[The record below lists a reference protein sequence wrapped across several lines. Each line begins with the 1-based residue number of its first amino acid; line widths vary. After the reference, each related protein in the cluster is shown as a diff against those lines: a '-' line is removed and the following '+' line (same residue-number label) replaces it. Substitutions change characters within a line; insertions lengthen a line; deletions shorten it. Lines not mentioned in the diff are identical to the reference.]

1 MAQGINAIVRKFEV
15 LLFDDANGFPDG
27 LLLAGGRVKDSIF
40 AEYLELARAIGF
52 CVELAVRRDV
62 RELFIIDAHGDL
74 LFE

>member
-1 MAQGINAIVRKFEV
+1 MFLSLEPESAECELVV
-15 LLFDDANGFPDG
+15 FDDANGFPDG

-62 RELFIIDAHGDL
+62 RELFIGWIY
-74 LFE
+74 